1 MQPNPQKHPN
11 IHKHTP
17 QPTQTGLD
25 LKIMED
31 PVGFFTL
38 AVDWAA
44 FLWRWGLRKLTEL
57 GLHPYPV
64 EGRPPPAMAGAS
76 AGGRKYD

>member
-1 MQPNPQKHPN
+1 
-11 IHKHTP
+11 
-17 QPTQTGLD
+17 
-25 LKIMED
+25 MED
-31 PVGFFTL
+31 PVGFFTT

-44 FLWRWGLRKLTEL
+44 FLGRWGLRKLTEL

-64 EGRPPPAMAGAS
+64 EGRPPPAMAAGAS